1 MVNIQ
6 EDQDW
11 GIVAMVVDRM
21 FLWVFGAAAVVS
33 LHNHDVDDDN
43 DLNCGAWLKR
53 ELSSRWVKVSQKVW
67 SFIWSLITGQ

>member
-33 LHNHDVDDDN
+33 LHNHDDDDKN
-43 DLNCGAWLKR
+43 DRPGDDGTLR
-53 ELSSRWVKVSQKVW
+53 SV
-67 SFIWSLITGQ
+67 

>member
-43 DLNCGAWLKR
+43 DLNCGA
-53 ELSSRWVKVSQKVW
+53 
-67 SFIWSLITGQ
+67 